1 MRARIKQADNVD
13 CLQKQHHADSELVG
27 RAENSLPLYC
37 SCLYSKEEFDA
48 MDAAL
53 VPEILRV
60 ELGSA
65 VLRTRALGI
74 NDLSVIREAN

>member
-1 MRARIKQADNVD
+1 
-13 CLQKQHHADSELVG
+13 
-27 RAENSLPLYC
+27 
-37 SCLYSKEEFDA
+37 

-74 NDLSVIREAN
+74 NDLSVI